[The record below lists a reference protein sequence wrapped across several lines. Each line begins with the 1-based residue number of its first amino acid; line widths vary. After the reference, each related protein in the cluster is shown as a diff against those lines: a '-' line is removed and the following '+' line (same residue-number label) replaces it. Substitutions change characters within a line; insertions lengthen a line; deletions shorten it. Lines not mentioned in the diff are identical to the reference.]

1 MSSEQQN
8 FASVF
13 SASDSFNPDT
23 QIEKKLQQRQENFT
37 GEQVLDQFKESSI
50 ASDLSLRNQERN
62 ALFKNKRIRA
72 RIDLNTTQS
81 LKTKLNIPM
90 ELFEACNAM
99 TITPNQLNEM
109 VELFNSQNIQEK
121 YKGLVGLRKLLTLNT
136 DAPTQ
141 EIIDLSLVG
150 KFVEL
155 LSSNYP
161 EFQYEALWCLTNV
174 AAGTADQVNSIINKG
189 GIAKMIELTSS
200 NIEEVQNQAVWTL
213 GNLAGDSQKPRDLI
227 IELGGYKKIISIYAS
242 TECPNLL
249 KQTTWTI
256 SNFFRVQP
264 LIDSDLIQIAIDPV
278 IRAIFKLNTDPDFM
292 NDACWILSFITEHFK
307 KMIAKILESN
317 VLPTVFKSLNHPST
331 FLQLSILRIIGNIAS
346 GNANQTQKIVD
357 YGILDY
363 LKQTIHHEKK
373 SIRKETAW
381 ILSNIASGTQR
392 QIEMLI
398 LNDFLPI
405 LINTFQKDLPEIQKE
420 AIWAICNFTSIEKPE
435 LIEIIIRQNI
445 IQIICDCL
453 KWEDAK
459 YLAVS
464 LEAFGNLLAYGKKRA
479 NGGENEVALMAERL
493 GIFDRLEK
501 LQLHPVEIVY
511 EKVLKLLETYFDVEN
526 VA

>member
-256 SNFFRVQP
+256 SNFFRV
-264 LIDSDLIQIAIDPV
+264 
-278 IRAIFKLNTDPDFM
+278 RTK
-292 NDACWILSFITEHFK
+292 IT
-307 KMIAKILESN
+307 L
-317 VLPTVFKSLNHPST
+317 
-331 FLQLSILRIIGNIAS
+331 
-346 GNANQTQKIVD
+346 
-357 YGILDY
+357 
-363 LKQTIHHEKK
+363 
-373 SIRKETAW
+373 
-381 ILSNIASGTQR
+381 
-392 QIEMLI
+392 
-398 LNDFLPI
+398 
-405 LINTFQKDLPEIQKE
+405 
-420 AIWAICNFTSIEKPE
+420 
-435 LIEIIIRQNI
+435 
-445 IQIICDCL
+445 
-453 KWEDAK
+453 
-459 YLAVS
+459 
-464 LEAFGNLLAYGKKRA
+464 
-479 NGGENEVALMAERL
+479 
-493 GIFDRLEK
+493 
-501 LQLHPVEIVY
+501 
-511 EKVLKLLETYFDVEN
+511 
-526 VA
+526 